1 MCRDFFLSEYWNDVD
16 MDLQS
21 VAKLMMIS
29 SPVYRNRKNFLGTR
43 EEVNLLTFRQWP
55 RVCVRGGIILIDRVR
70 RLPVV

>member
-43 EEVNLLTFRQWP
+43 GEVNLLTFRQSP